1 MKEKIS
7 IAKLVFRR
15 IAEIWRTIPVE
26 EVGYPIENNY
36 KGGFIMKKQESV
48 IKSGFRHIAEI
59 WGTIPVEEVGYPI
72 ENNNRSTVKKVTV
85 NYKSDFQTA
94 RLIYIAF
101 NQR

>member
-1 MKEKIS
+1 MKKNTS
-7 IAKLVFRR
+7 TVKSVFKH

-36 KGGFIMKKQESV
+36 
-48 IKSGFRHIAEI
+48 R
-59 WGTIPVEEVGYPI
+59 
-72 ENNNRSTVKKVTV
+72 NTVKKVADSSK
-85 NYKSDFQTA
+85 NDFQTT